1 MKPGEGHTATKLAL
15 LWNQGRFQLD
25 HTINRCYLNLRRL
38 IENDN
43 GNTKYHVYYSGE
55 YSEDVVHANQL
66 EEIEGIILHKRHDEG
81 HKISV
86 SMRNSGKLEKILLDA
101 IDIQHKEETIR

>member
-1 MKPGEGHTATKLAL
+1 MKPGEGHTASKLAL
-15 LWNQGRFQLD
+15 LWNQGKFQLD
-25 HTINRCYLNLRRL
+25 HTINQCYLNLRRL

-43 GNTKYHVYYSGE
+43 GNTKYHVYYSGK